1 MGPEF
6 NGQKRSVPG
15 GHNKAVHCTFL
26 CTLRYNALEKTTS
39 VVREEDQREKEREVL
54 CENLFKIESGSDN
67 DGNVIFDL
75 PLRQT
80 RTFEE
85 FRYSSAIQ
93 LPENFE
99 QDVIFKNADAKEA
112 VDAMRGYL
120 FESTEETIHLI
131 WMMPP
136 S

>member
-1 MGPEF
+1 M
-6 NGQKRSVPG
+6 
-15 GHNKAVHCTFL
+15 
-26 CTLRYNALEKTTS
+26 EKTTS